1 MKKKMD
7 ANISSIRE
15 AMKSL
20 PKNELRMLGQ
30 GLLQQIGTFDTDYM
44 TVKELCGYL
53 KVSRTSIYKYAKD
66 NILHPIRIGGKVL
79 FSKQEVE
86 TSLRRKEANNG

>member
-1 MKKKMD
+1 MD

-15 AMKSL
+15 AMKNL
-20 PKNELRMLGQ
+20 PKKELRMLGKE
-30 GLLQQIGTFDTDYM
+30 LQHQMGTPDTDYM

-79 FSKQEVE
+79 FDKNEVDM
-86 TSLRRKEANNG
+86 SIRKEANNG